1 MNKKW
6 IIYIVLIVVAFVLI
20 VVFSKNIY
28 FWLSNQLWK
37 ILLPRG
43 RFRRRLAA
51 GTLRRQEKRDAA
63 RQRQLSDSKL

>member
-28 FWLSNQLWK
+28 FWLSNQLEDSA
-37 ILLPRG
+37 PRG

>member
-37 ILLPRG
+37 ILL
-43 RFRRRLAA
+43 LAA
-51 GTLRRQEKRDAA
+51 VFGGGWLLGRCLLYTSPSPRD
-63 RQRQLSDSKL
+63 

>member
-20 VVFSKNIY
+20 VVFSKNII
-28 FWLSNQLWK
+28 FLALEPVVEDSA
-37 ILLPRG
+37 PRG

-51 GTLRRQEKRDAA
+51 GTLRRQEKQDTA
-63 RQRQLSDSKL
+63 RQRQLIDSMF

>member
-37 ILLPRG
+37 ILL
-43 RFRRRLAA
+43 LAAVFGGGWA
-51 GTLRRQEKRDAA
+51 GTLRRQEKRDTA
-63 RQRQLSDSKL
+63 RQRQLIDSMF

>member
-37 ILLPRG
+37 ILLLAAVFGGGGLLG
-43 RFRRRLAA
+43 RFGGKKN
-51 GTLRRQEKRDAA
+51 GTQ
-63 RQRQLSDSKL
+63 QGNGN

>member
-28 FWLSNQLWK
+28 FWLSNQLWR
-37 ILLPRG
+37 ILLLA
-43 RFRRRLAA
+43 LAA
-51 GTLRRQEKRDAA
+51 GRLRRQEKRDAA
-63 RQRQLSDSKL
+63 RQRQLIDSMF

>member
-20 VVFSKNIY
+20 VVFSKNI
-28 FWLSNQLWK
+28 FLALEPAVEDSA
-37 ILLPRG
+37 PRG

>member
-37 ILLPRG
+37 ILLLAAVFGDGWLLG
-43 RFRRRLAA
+43 RFGGKKN
-51 GTLRRQEKRDAA
+51 GTQ
-63 RQRQLSDSKL
+63 QGNGN

>member
-37 ILLPRG
+37 ILPRG

-51 GTLRRQEKRDAA
+51 GTLRRQEKRDTA
-63 RQRQLSDSKL
+63 RQRQLIDSMF

>member
-37 ILLPRG
+37 ILLLAAVCGWLLG
-43 RFRRRLAA
+43 RFGGKKNRTQQ
-51 GTLRRQEKRDAA
+51 GNGN
-63 RQRQLSDSKL
+63 

>member
-37 ILLPRG
+37 ILLLAAVFGCGWLLG
-43 RFRRRLAA
+43 RFGGKKN
-51 GTLRRQEKRDAA
+51 GTQ
-63 RQRQLSDSKL
+63 QGNGN